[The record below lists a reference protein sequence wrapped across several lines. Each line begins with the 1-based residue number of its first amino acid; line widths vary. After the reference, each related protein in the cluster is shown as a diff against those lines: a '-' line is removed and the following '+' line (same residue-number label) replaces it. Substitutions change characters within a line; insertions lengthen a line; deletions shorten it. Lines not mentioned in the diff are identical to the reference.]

1 MAGHAPEFLPPTQ
14 RWLRWLADIS
24 DLRISLY
31 MLVATG
37 LIAAMLYMVDRRFFG

>member
-1 MAGHAPEFLPPTQ
+1 VAGHAPEFLPPSQ
-14 RWLRWLADIS
+14 RLLCWLAGIS

-31 MLVATG
+31 MLIATG